1 MTVERGRGGP
11 DTTSACWLINKMT
24 SVAVPH
30 FFSVAFL
37 AFAHPVKASPFQRT
51 SDFYTSR
58 TFSPKTMDP
67 SGSISL
73 SLSLSFTFSLCLF
86 LSKNAGKNDGQ
97 IEIKS

>member
-37 AFAHPVKASPFQRT
+37 AFAHPVKASPFHRT

-73 SLSLSFTFSLCLF
+73 SLSLFHILTLSLSL
-86 LSKNAGKNDGQ
+86 KERRQKRWPNRN
-97 IEIKS
+97 